1 MLRVSQRT
9 RDRVMR
15 VAVEDFHGAT
25 AEEVLN
31 QLLDEH
37 WEAKAI
43 AAMDHFR
50 ATDPEGWS
58 EYLADADEWDR
69 TAVPLA
75 DTWGEQASA

>member
-1 MLRVSQRT
+1 MSQRT

-15 VAVEDFHGAT
+15 VAAEDFHGAT

-31 QLLDEH
+31 RLLDEH
-37 WEAKAI
+37 WEARAI

-58 EYLADADEWDR
+58 AYLAEADEGDKA
-69 TAVPLA
+69 AVPVA
-75 DTWGEQASA
+75 DGWDEQVPA